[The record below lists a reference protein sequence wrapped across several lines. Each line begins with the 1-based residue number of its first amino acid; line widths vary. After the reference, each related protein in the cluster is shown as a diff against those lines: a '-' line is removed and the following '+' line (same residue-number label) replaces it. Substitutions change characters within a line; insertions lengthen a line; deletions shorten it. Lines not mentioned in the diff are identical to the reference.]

1 MDSDRDGEYSLNE
14 IADGLR
20 SGNVYFV
27 HGDLISH
34 LEFMARSRFQAAS
47 MGGELI
53 IKDRRWSREPLVLTI
68 KFKSPSVNN
77 NGDSPVVDHVD
88 LIAGEIKGK
97 VDPSSPD
104 YTKATNETTKVI
116 ATFTADDW
124 RVDRD
129 GYKIITYR
137 IDDLDKSMY
146 FRLRG
151 TNLARNTP
159 FETDAEGNPLA
170 DALVTQNLRID
181 GAEEAWADLWFY
193 SNPIFVYVK

>member
-1 MDSDRDGEYSLNE
+1 
-14 IADGLR
+14 
-20 SGNVYFV
+20 
-27 HGDLISH
+27 
-34 LEFMARSRFQAAS
+34 

-129 GYKIITYR
+129 EYKIITYR

-170 DALVTQNLRID
+170 DALVTQNLGID
-181 GAEEAWADLWFY
+181 GAKEAWADLWFY
-193 SNPIFVYVK
+193 SNPIFVYVQ